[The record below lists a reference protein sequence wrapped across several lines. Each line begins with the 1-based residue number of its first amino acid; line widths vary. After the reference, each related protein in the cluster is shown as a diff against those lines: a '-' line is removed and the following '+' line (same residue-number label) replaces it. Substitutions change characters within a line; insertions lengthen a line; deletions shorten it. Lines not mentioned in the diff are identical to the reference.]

1 MKLTSYGVTV
11 SILILI
17 LMILICHTMNFF
29 YPKNRFEN
37 IPRTTTYNEKYNK
50 IYYTPQNEKKSCD
63 TLGNLEGQAEIP
75 CSAIKYCS
83 AEDKLDETTLTDS
96 ELAYFYKF
104 AYEEAAREIFMR
116 TLKEI
121 DTEK

>member
-50 IYYTPQNEKKSCD
+50 IYYTPQNGKKSCD
-63 TLGNLEGQAEIP
+63 TLGNMEGQAEVP
-75 CSAIKYCS
+75 CNVIKTCS
-83 AEDKLDETTLTDS
+83 GDMIDENNLSDS
-96 ELAYFYKF
+96 EIAYFYKV

-116 TLKEI
+116 TLKEV